1 MEIRNAIANWIA
13 TEDRNYTDA
22 VVEAILQNS
31 ESHESRSQENVRYR
45 VCRNLARANLE
56 HGGY

>member
-1 MEIRNAIANWIA
+1 MEIRNVVANWIA

-31 ESHESRSQENVRYR
+31 RKHEGRSEEN
-45 VCRNLARANLE
+45 
-56 HGGY
+56 